1 MPAACRTC
9 ACMAR
14 RAVVAVFCVAGL
26 SSLAQADSIRGDC
39 RYNGETVRFSDG
51 VVYREAD
58 HFDERR
64 SDVVVGLATFAIDK
78 NAMAATKQKS
88 HEIVHQQHM
97 SHGGRLLKLR
107 FAGGKVTGLTY
118 SGGDENFSIATRR
131 FGTLQIRADDAN
143 HVDVGYVLDGDTDEL
158 RCKLD
163 FDLAY
168 ATTTAVMSAGG
179 GVEKSAAEGKALP
192 PGGGE
197 PGKIFQANLSA
208 MRSGDFDAMLAT
220 VTQAQAAKM
229 RAQKNDPDFAAML
242 AMMKAFAPT
251 SANVTGGR
259 DFGDRAELVI
269 DAVDQSGAKATG
281 TSTLR
286 REGGQWKVDR
296 TSMKSGR

>member
-1 MPAACRTC
+1 M
-9 ACMAR
+9 
-14 RAVVAVFCVAGL
+14 
-26 SSLAQADSIRGDC
+26 
-39 RYNGETVRFSDG
+39 
-51 VVYREAD
+51 
-58 HFDERR
+58 
-64 SDVVVGLATFAIDK
+64 
-78 NAMAATKQKS
+78 
-88 HEIVHQQHM
+88 
-97 SHGGRLLKLR
+97 
-107 FAGGKVTGLTY
+107 
-118 SGGDENFSIATRR
+118 
-131 FGTLQIRADDAN
+131 
-143 HVDVGYVLDGDTDEL
+143 LDGDTDEL

-168 ATTTAVMSAGG
+168 ATTTVVMSAGG

-197 PGKIFQANLSA
+197 PGKIFQANLFA